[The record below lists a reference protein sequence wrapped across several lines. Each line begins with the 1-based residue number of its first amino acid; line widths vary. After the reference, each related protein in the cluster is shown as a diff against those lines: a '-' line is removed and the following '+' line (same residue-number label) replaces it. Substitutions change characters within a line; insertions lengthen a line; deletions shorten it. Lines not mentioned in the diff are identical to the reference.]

1 MISEWQEW
9 QIELCCHAF
18 TEFGKKYPQIKDP
31 HVLEK
36 LTNGIGP
43 EDLTKALGTTAAEV
57 IEVNSKVEPHVF
69 YICPHNLTARLG
81 SHFMKVHIDRIK
93 EQSCKSSWWC
103 IW

>member
-1 MISEWQEW
+1 MN
-9 QIELCCHAF
+9 
-18 TEFGKKYPQIKDP
+18 GKNGRLSYVVTLLLNLERNIHKLKYP

-36 LTNGIGP
+36 LTNGIGL
-43 EDLTKALGTTAAEV
+43 EDLSKALGTTAAEV

-93 EQSCKSSWWC
+93 ERSRKSSWWC